1 LRVCRSQDVV
11 FDHRKIEFFRELQHS
26 KRDVRAHVGAGRIL
40 HHRLR
45 EVDARLVL
53 LGEFFE
59 RGDIGS
65 VGIAR
70 NAQEPSAVQPQIAE
84 QIVVSRVVDEHR
96 IAGLDE
102 MAHDEVERLT
112 GAVRQDDLRCARGNA
127 ELG

>member
-1 LRVCRSQDVV
+1 MIRRPPRSTL
-11 FDHRKIEFFRELQHS
+11 FPYTTLF
-26 KRDVRAHVGAGRIL
+26 
-40 HHRLR
+40 
-45 EVDARLVL
+45 RLVL

-70 NAQEPSAVQPQIAE
+70 NAQQPGAVEPQIAE
-84 QIVVSRVVDEHR
+84 QIVVSGVVDEHR
-96 IAGLDE
+96 VARLDE